1 MLQEAENIT
10 QNKQESL
17 IQSAQV
23 AVKSEMNNEISR
35 LQALRQVNP
44 NVRQEEI
51 DYLQQR
57 MAASLHFLSLAKIRL
72 DSLRV
77 IMTI

>member
-1 MLQEAENIT
+1 M
-10 QNKQESL
+10 
-17 IQSAQV
+17 IQSAQTAV
-23 AVKSEMNNEISR
+23 ASEIQNEISR
-35 LQALRQVNP
+35 LQDLRQVNP

-51 DYLQQR
+51 DYLQER
-57 MAASLHFLSLAKIRL
+57 LAASTHFLSLAKIRL